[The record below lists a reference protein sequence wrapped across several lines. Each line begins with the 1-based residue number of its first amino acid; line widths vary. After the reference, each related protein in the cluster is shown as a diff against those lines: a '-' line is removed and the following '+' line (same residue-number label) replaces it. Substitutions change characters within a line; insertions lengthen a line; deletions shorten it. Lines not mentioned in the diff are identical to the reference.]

1 MGWEGDS
8 WEESFSKGSRERC
21 VLRSP
26 LFTTYESNVVGCGRN
41 MRGPKN
47 KESRSDSVMKE
58 YGSWGKLWIY
68 GKINISDDEWYSLR
82 SLITSHKGLG

>member
-1 MGWEGDS
+1 
-8 WEESFSKGSRERC
+8 
-21 VLRSP
+21 
-26 LFTTYESNVVGCGRN
+26 
-41 MRGPKN
+41 MRGPKD

>member
-26 LFTTYESNVVGCGRN
+26 LFTTYESNVVGFGRN
-41 MRGPKN
+41 MRGPKD
-47 KESRSDSVMKE
+47 KESRSDSVVKE
-58 YGSWGKLWIY
+58 YGSWVNFGYMEKSTLVMMNGIV
-68 GKINISDDEWYSLR
+68 SEA
-82 SLITSHKGLG
+82 